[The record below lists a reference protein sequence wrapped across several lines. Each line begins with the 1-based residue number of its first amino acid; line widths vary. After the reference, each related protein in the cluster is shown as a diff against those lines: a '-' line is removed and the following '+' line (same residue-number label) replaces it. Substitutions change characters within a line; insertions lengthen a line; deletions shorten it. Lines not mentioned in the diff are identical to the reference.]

1 MVSSRLVA
9 ALCAMLCAATLCV
22 AREADAQNRPRA
34 ARRPTPR
41 TRVAAF
47 ERVLS
52 EAQARTDA
60 ATASAAEAK
69 TRADAATAR
78 ADEAQARA
86 NDAQT
91 RAAAATT
98 RATEAT
104 QRAERAERRASE
116 ATTRA
121 ERAER
126 RATEAAQRAERAEQ
140 RASEAT
146 TRATRAERRAA
157 EANERAA
164 RAESR
169 ARELEATLAAHDAE
183 AAHAA
188 ANADIDAITDAPTTD
203 APRLATA
210 VRGDSAEDAVARPD
224 LPAEAP
230 RPVAPTLPAGRALAA
245 LSPDACLDLLR
256 AQGVAFDRVPDT
268 DAPGVTT
275 PIRLRAPMPGIR
287 VAPSNNPENSPH
299 AVLDCRLALA
309 VLAWAPVLRAADV
322 VALEHYSAFRA
333 NARVGGSGPVSGHAS
348 GLALDAARLHLANGE
363 VADVLTDWGDRTR
376 GSEPCTPR
384 DDEAPRAR
392 LLRTT
397 VCEAVR
403 ADLFQIVITPH
414 HDTAHQNH
422 VHLEL
427 RPGVDWSYV
436 H

>member
-1 MVSSRLVA
+1 
-9 ALCAMLCAATLCV
+9 MLCAATLSV

-34 ARRPTPR
+34 TRRPTPR

-78 ADEAQARA
+78 ADAASARADEAQA
-86 NDAQT
+86 

-104 QRAERAERRASE
+104 QRAERAERRAGE

-126 RATEAAQRAERAEQ
+126 RATEATQRAERAEQ

-169 ARELEATLAAHDAE
+169 ARELETTLAAHDAE

-188 ANADIDAITDAPTTD
+188 ADADIDTITD

-230 RPVAPTLPAGRALAA
+230 RPGAPALPAGRALAA

-256 AQGVAFDRVPDT
+256 AQGVAFDRVPDN

-275 PIRLRAPMPGIR
+275 PIRLRAPIAGIR